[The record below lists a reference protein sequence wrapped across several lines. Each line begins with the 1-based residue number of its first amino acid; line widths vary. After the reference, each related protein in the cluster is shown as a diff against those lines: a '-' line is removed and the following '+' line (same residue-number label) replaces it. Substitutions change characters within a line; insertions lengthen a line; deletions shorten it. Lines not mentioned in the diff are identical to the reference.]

1 MALLA
6 HTPQSL
12 VTGLATLTPFSSA
25 LAPAAM
31 AAMTRAGAM
40 AHRLA
45 LRLRW
50 QTMGW
55 MLSGVAA
62 EYLYGRGRLGWPL
75 TLALSGTGAPL
86 LATQL
91 NLDRSEWAPPPASL
105 AGPRSW
111 RRFLP
116 LLAFIRP
123 VFLVAAGSEGSEG
136 NEGLFASFALYLWVI
151 RLPIAW
157 VG

>member
-1 MALLA
+1 
-6 HTPQSL
+6 
-12 VTGLATLTPFSSA
+12 
-25 LAPAAM
+25 
-31 AAMTRAGAM
+31 
-40 AHRLA
+40 
-45 LRLRW
+45 
-50 QTMGW
+50 MGW

-62 EYLYGRGRLGWPL
+62 GYLYGMGRLGGPL
-75 TLALSGTGAPL
+75 TLAISGTGVLL

-123 VFLVAAGSEGSEG
+123 VFLVAAGSEG